1 MTTSATPDSNST
13 SKLEAQP
20 SSSTPGSPQRTP
32 RGVPAVLTDVNTIS
46 EPPIFHNHA
55 HPPGHYPTSL
65 DSFPKSED
73 SMDDVGGVGGIT
85 SSNLSNSRAST
96 IPKVDDSPT
105 NTMYDA
111 SHSYGMDSFVSTDS
125 APPRLRRQSEIL
137 ASRQM
142 TAPKALEHGS
152 QHRHGRTP
160 KRIIVCCDGTWQDGI
175 IRSQTWMYSN
185 VLKLARCLNHD
196 DERYDP
202 PIPQIVFYQAG
213 IGSEQNI
220 YSRYVDGATGAS
232 LAEKVQEAYAFIAHN
247 YAPGDEVY
255 LFGFSRGAY
264 TARMVAGFIGYIG
277 ILDRTAMDSFADIFI
292 AMQKKNK
299 AKSEAENK
307 RYEDALAPFKDIC
320 DDGRRR
326 ADLNHDRFTIK
337 CIGVW
342 DTVGSMGLPTVI
354 TRNSTKMHQLF
365 DFPDNVLGPHIER
378 AMHAM
383 SLNEDREDFQVT
395 KFYQTKLGKERG
407 QQLRQVW
414 FAGQHTDVGGGW
426 HDHDLSDVALMWMLA
441 NVEDILS
448 IDFKYAKSLPR
459 PIAPWGAQPPHT
471 SQMGIYKLAGQAPRR
486 PSTDPA
492 THETM
497 HVSVKE
503 QALLTPQATEWI
515 EKHPDRFT
523 PLLPLEEEI
532 RQTWGYKP
540 GSEPKRDDSLVA
552 KQEKKNEQAAAKG
565 LLAMAQKVLRSATQT
580 EVIRDEGGRSI
591 YEDSTSCFEDLPEE
605 LKIHILQFLQYD
617 DIVRFSATARRY
629 HLLVLRSTSLQLK
642 IELEA
647 NRQCISD
654 NHLHK
659 DQQELLESIKRY
671 SESWLN
677 VSLDG
682 REETIP
688 RAPNGEMHTL
698 WELRDGLFASAY
710 SMSEYHAL
718 EADTVQVIPLDE
730 PSSRWELIIGTTFH
744 ELTTLDPS
752 QDLLLLAIVDPSRLA
767 HAIAKIPMITLR
779 LPFSVAPFPAY
790 STIGLLVADELLV
803 LNLISNI
810 SNEPDIKM
818 LCDVLVIDWH
828 DGALLSHIGCSRG
841 FCSATCLDKDRLL
854 VAINQGLNLSND
866 LDPPPVQL
874 MLYENIRSL
883 PVKDTGQSLGT
894 YNIDACPI
902 LAPIIGFE
910 FPAFDGS
917 NPIVPDFL
925 IRSGP
930 VPSEVAVS
938 SSNFHPDFACR
949 TLSLSMRVQ
958 IGMSDPIS
966 YMIFIDIPRLLSHIP
981 EMPFQSL
988 LYIPWG
994 EWGEFSTRWIKYFDP
1009 PSHWISWMHGT
1020 RFVRMTDHPIHG
1032 PQLMVADF
1040 NPMAAKRFK
1049 ARCLATHPIFDI
1061 PSVREML
1068 GEGLWPDNLGTRMRA
1083 QDVTAL
1089 RVDENLPTSI
1099 KDLSTAP
1106 IVSRLPYVLLPIAG
1120 TYIDYVGCMIDGN
1133 RLIGIKDT
1141 SDEEV
1146 GNQFV
1151 IHYIR
1156 D

>member
-1 MTTSATPDSNST
+1 MTTSATPDSNSI

-32 RGVPAVLTDVNTIS
+32 RGVPAVLTDVGAIS
-46 EPPIFHNHA
+46 EPPLFHNHA

-65 DSFPKSED
+65 DSFPQSED
-73 SMDDVGGVGGIT
+73 SVDDVGGVGGIT

-111 SHSYGMDSFVSTDS
+111 AHSYGMDSFVSSDS

-326 ADLNHDRFTIK
+326 ADFNHDKFTIK

-492 THETM
+492 THEMM
-497 HVSVKE
+497 HISVKE

-591 YEDSTSCFEDLPEE
+591 YEDSSLALHFVLDLPSLRPIFKMKLRGTLCFEDLPEE

-617 DIVRFSATARRY
+617 DIVRFSTTAHRY

-642 IELEA
+642 IELGA
-647 NRQCISD
+647 NRQRISD

-659 DQQELLESIKRY
+659 DQQELLQSIKRY
-671 SESWLN
+671 SKSWLN
-677 VSLDG
+677 LSFYDQ
-682 REETIP
+682 EETIP
-688 RAPNGEMHTL
+688 RAPNGEMYTL
-698 WELRDGLFASAY
+698 WELRDGFFASAY
-710 SMSEYHAL
+710 SVSEYHAL
-718 EADTVQVIPLDE
+718 QADTVQVIPLDD
-730 PSSRWELIIGTTFH
+730 PGSRWELIIGTTFH
-744 ELTTLDPS
+744 ELTLDPR
-752 QDLLLLAIVDPSRLA
+752 QDLLLLAIVDPSRLVIRLVSKIFTLNKPNISPA
-767 HAIAKIPMITLR
+767 HADAKIPMITLR
-779 LPFSVAPFPAY
+779 LPFSVSPFAAY
-790 STIGLLVADELLV
+790 STIGLLLADELLV

-810 SNEPDIKM
+810 SDEPDINM

-828 DGALLSHIGCSRG
+828 DGVLLSHIGCSRG
-841 FCSATCLDKDRLL
+841 FCSATCLDKDQLL
-854 VAINQGLNLSND
+854 VAINRGLNSSND

-874 MLYENIRSL
+874 MLYENMRSL
-883 PVKDTGQSLGT
+883 PVKYTGQSLGT
-894 YNIDACPI
+894 YNIDTCPI

-917 NPIVPDFL
+917 NPIVPDF
-925 IRSGP
+925 
-930 VPSEVAVS
+930 
-938 SSNFHPDFACR
+938 
-949 TLSLSMRVQ
+949 
-958 IGMSDPIS
+958 
-966 YMIFIDIPRLLSHIP
+966 
-981 EMPFQSL
+981 
-988 LYIPWG
+988 
-994 EWGEFSTRWIKYFDP
+994 
-1009 PSHWISWMHGT
+1009 
-1020 RFVRMTDHPIHG
+1020 
-1032 PQLMVADF
+1032 
-1040 NPMAAKRFK
+1040 
-1049 ARCLATHPIFDI
+1049 
-1061 PSVREML
+1061 
-1068 GEGLWPDNLGTRMRA
+1068 
-1083 QDVTAL
+1083 
-1089 RVDENLPTSI
+1089 
-1099 KDLSTAP
+1099 
-1106 IVSRLPYVLLPIAG
+1106 
-1120 TYIDYVGCMIDGN
+1120 
-1133 RLIGIKDT
+1133 
-1141 SDEEV
+1141 
-1146 GNQFV
+1146 
-1151 IHYIR
+1151 
-1156 D
+1156 